1 MNKAFG
7 ILFILTGVFAIAGGL
22 YTWGDG
28 NIFAQNELVKVL
40 IPWADI
46 ILTGPLSIVC
56 GYGILKKYHW
66 GQVFGLLTS
75 GIYIFGSV
83 LVFISIV
90 WNNDYSAYLIIPAL
104 SGFLIG
110 LGYTVLVFSRKL
122 NLNEYVKKS
131 LSEDI

>member
-56 GYGILKKYHW
+56 GYGILKKHHW

-83 LVFISIV
+83 LVFISMV
-90 WNNDYSAYLIIPAL
+90 WNNDYSVYLIIPAL

-110 LGYTVLVFSRKL
+110 VGYTALVFS
-122 NLNEYVKKS
+122 KKS
-131 LSEDI
+131 GMSET